1 MHGALARQ
9 REIHRLQRYLLVV
22 VEEEAHAGSKS
33 LAVRPDDVDQQSC
46 TGCSGHWL
54 WIA

>member
-1 MHGALARQ
+1 MYGALARR
-9 REIHRLQRYLLVV
+9 REIHRPQRYLLVV
-22 VEEEAHAGSKS
+22 EEEARAGSKS

-46 TGCSGHWL
+46 MGCSGHWL